1 MGTMLLCQ
9 AILESIIVFVVI
21 LFFKSM
27 YFNKYG
33 QADTNKDDLSDYS
46 NDIEH
51 DSSKNLNIIKEEL
64 QELENSN

>member
-9 AILESIIVFVVI
+9 EILESMIVVAVI

-33 QADTNKDDLSDYS
+33 QADTNRDDLSDYS

-51 DSSKNLNIIKEEL
+51 ESSKNLNIIKEDL
-64 QELENSN
+64 